1 MTETI
6 QTPHIKETDYYST
19 LSDKEKADIEFFLE
33 WLQYVEVVQPNNLTE
48 KQKHENVDVVL

>member
-6 QTPHIKETDYYST
+6 QTSHIKETDYYST

-33 WLQYVEVVQPNNLTE
+33 WLQYVEVVQPQPQEVIVFPDEE
-48 KQKHENVDVVL
+48 KIH